1 MRLRLLCLALLVVPL
16 AIAAE
21 NEKQTIKIKHHPDEG
36 KSTVTKSLTKET
48 GSVKVLDKDG
58 NVIHMEDVNNEKEEV
73 STETVLEKGDK
84 KPLKYKVA
92 YEKATYTKK
101 GEKEKH
107 SYDGKTLIYTLK
119 DGKYTISVEGGG
131 TLDDKE
137 EAELLKKA
145 NEDAGQ
151 LMPGKPVAVG
161 DKWELPSKFLLKNF
175 GEKADLNADKT
186 KGTATLKK
194 VFTKDGK
201 TMGVIEFDM
210 NLAIKTLKGE
220 AEITFDPPVD
230 THVTMTLE
238 TAIDGSSATGT
249 MTTIVAF
256 EGKGTL
262 SVNGMDLAI
271 ELKNKANGSA
281 STVESKGK

>member
-1 MRLRLLCLALLVVPL
+1 MRLRILCLVLLAVPL
-16 AIAAE
+16 AAAAE
-21 NEKQTIKIKHHPDEG
+21 NEKHTIKIKHHPDEG
-36 KSTVTKSLTKET
+36 KSAVSKSLTKET
-48 GSVKVLDKDG
+48 GTVKILDKAG
-58 NVIHMEDVNNEKEEV
+58 NVVHMEDVNEEKEEI
-73 STETVLEKGDK
+73 STETVLEKGDP

-119 DGKYTISVEGGG
+119 DGKYTVSVEGGG
-131 TLDDKE
+131 KLDDKD

-161 DKWELPSKFLLKNF
+161 EKWELPSKFLVKNF
-175 GEKADLNADKT
+175 GDKGELDSGKT

-210 NLAIKTLKGE
+210 NLAIKSLKGDN
-220 AEITFDPPVD
+220 EITFDPPAD

-238 TAIDGSSATGT
+238 TPIDGSSSAGT
-249 MTTIVAF
+249 MTTAVAV
-256 EGKGTL
+256 EGKGMLT
-262 SVNGMDLAI
+262 VNGTDLI
-271 ELKNKANGSA
+271 LEIKNKANGSA